1 MEFSN
6 PQTGKGNNM
15 PTIQYVQG
23 PNMVTKNMLS
33 PKKISVITS
42 WYNQAKRTVPEIPV
56 AQFGAFG
63 GSDWM
68 ISHQEASL
76 RYVKFE
82 LLSIHDERAVLV
94 ILR

>member
-1 MEFSN
+1 
-6 PQTGKGNNM
+6 M

-23 PNMVTKNMLS
+23 PNMYTKQMTS
-33 PKKISVITS
+33 PRRISVITS
-42 WYNQAKRTVPEIPV
+42 WFNQARRAVPEIPV

-82 LLSIHDERAVLV
+82 LLSIRDEKAVLV